1 MGRTKGVKNKK
12 PQHRWTDEEKEYL
25 ASIVKGKTYKELLAL
40 MNEKFGYEFS
50 SQQIES
56 ALRRYN
62 LKTGN
67 TGQFKKYQEP
77 WNKGLKGYMGANKTS
92 FKKGTIPP
100 NYKPIGTERFAKD
113 GYIEVKVKNPNV
125 WELKHRY
132 IYKKHHGEIPNGYN
146 VIFADKNISNFDID
160 NLILVSK
167 AEMLILNKNK
177 LIFEDKDFTKVGV
190 NIAKI
195 LDKTSNLK
203 PRG

>member
-25 ASIVKGKTYKELLAL
+25 ASIVKGKTYKELLVL
-40 MNEKFGYEFS
+40 MNERFDYEFS

-67 TGQFKKYQEP
+67 TGQFEKYQEP
-77 WNKGLKGYMGANKTS
+77 WNKGLKGYIGANKTS

-100 NYKPIGTERFAKD
+100 NYKPAGTERFAKD
-113 GYIEVKVKNPNV
+113 GYIEVKVKDPNV

-132 IYKKHHGEIPNGYN
+132 IYKKHYGDIPKGHN
-146 VIFADKNISNFDID
+146 VIFADTDKTNFNID

-190 NIAKI
+190 NIAKLI
-195 LDKTSNLK
+195 NKTK
-203 PRG
+203 TKQ

>member
-40 MNEKFGYEFS
+40 MNEKFDYEFS

-100 NYKPIGTERFAKD
+100 NYKPVGTERFAKD
-113 GYIEVKVKNPNV
+113 GYIEVKVKDPNV

-132 IYKKHHGEIPNGYN
+132 IYEKYHGKIPNGYN

-190 NIAKI
+190 NIAKLI
-195 LDKTSNLK
+195 NKTK
-203 PRG
+203 Q

>member
-1 MGRTKGVKNKK
+1 MGITKGVKNKK

>member
-25 ASIVKGKTYKELLAL
+25 ASIVKGKTYKELLSL
-40 MNEKFGYEFS
+40 MNEKFDYEFS

-77 WNKGLKGYMGANKTS
+77 WNKGLKGYIGANKTS

-113 GYIEVKVKNPNV
+113 GYIEVKVKDPNV

-132 IYKKHHGEIPNGYN
+132 IYKKHYGDIPKGHN
-146 VIFADKNISNFDID
+146 VIFADTDKTNFNID

-167 AEMLILNKNK
+167 SEMLILNRNK
-177 LIFEDKDFTKVGV
+177 LIYEDKELTKAGV

-195 LDKTSNLK
+195 LDKTSKLK
-203 PRG
+203 

>member
-1 MGRTKGVKNKK
+1 M
-12 PQHRWTDEEKEYL
+12 
-25 ASIVKGKTYKELLAL
+25 
-40 MNEKFGYEFS
+40 
-50 SQQIES
+50 
-56 ALRRYN
+56 
-62 LKTGN
+62 KTGN

-100 NYKPIGTERFAKD
+100 NYKPVGTERFAKD
-113 GYIEVKVKNPNV
+113 GYIEVKVKDPNV

-190 NIAKI
+190 NIAKLI
-195 LDKTSNLK
+195 NKTK
-203 PRG
+203 Q

>member
-50 SQQIES
+50 SQQIKS

-177 LIFEDKDFTKVGV
+177 LIFEDIDFTKVVV
-190 NIAKI
+190 NKAKI
-195 LDKTSNLK
+195 LDKTSNLI

>member
-25 ASIVKGKTYKELLAL
+25 ASIVKGKTYKELLIL
-40 MNEKFGYEFS
+40 MNDKFEYEFS

-100 NYKPIGTERFAKD
+100 NYKSVGSERVTRD
-113 GYIEVKVKNPNV
+113 GYTEVKIKDPNK
-125 WELKHRY
+125 WELKHRH
-132 IYKKHHGEIPNGYN
+132 IYKKHYGEIPSGYN

-167 AEMLILNKNK
+167 AEMLMLNREK
-177 LIFEDKDFTKVGV
+177 LIFEDKELTKTGV
-190 NIAKI
+190 NIVKLISKAKE
-195 LDKTSNLK
+195 
-203 PRG
+203 R

>member
-25 ASIVKGKTYKELLAL
+25 ASIVKGKTYKELLIL
-40 MNEKFGYEFS
+40 MNDKFEYEFS

-100 NYKPIGTERFAKD
+100 NYKPVGTERFAKD
-113 GYIEVKVKNPNV
+113 GYIEVKVKDPNV

-146 VIFADKNISNFDID
+146 VIFADKNISNFNID

-190 NIAKI
+190 NIAKLI
-195 LDKTSNLK
+195 NKTK
-203 PRG
+203 Q

>member
-12 PQHRWTDEEKEYL
+12 PQHKWSQEEKQYL
-25 ASIVKGKTYKELLAL
+25 ASIVKGKTYKELVTL
-40 MNEKFGYEFS
+40 MNEKFDYEFS
-50 SQQIES
+50 SQQIEG

-67 TGQFKKYQEP
+67 TGQFKKYKEP

-92 FKKGTIPP
+92 FKKGNIPP
-100 NYKPIGTERFAKD
+100 NYKPVGSERVTRD
-113 GYIEVKVKNPNV
+113 GYTEVKIKDPNK

-132 IYKKHHGEIPNGYN
+132 IYKKHYGEIPSGYN

-167 AEMLILNKNK
+167 AEMLMLNREK
-177 LIFEDKDFTKVGV
+177 LIFEDKELTKTGV
-190 NIAKI
+190 NIVKLI
-195 LDKTSNLK
+195 NKTKNK
-203 PRG
+203 K

>member
-12 PQHRWTDEEKEYL
+12 PQHKWSEEEKQYL

-40 MNEKFGYEFS
+40 MNEKFDYEFS

-77 WNKGLKGYMGANKTS
+77 WNKGLKGYIGANKTS

-100 NYKPIGTERFAKD
+100 NYKPVGTERFAKD
-113 GYIEVKVKNPNV
+113 GYIEVKVKDPNV

-177 LIFEDKDFTKVGV
+177 IIFEDKDFTKVVV
-190 NIAKI
+190 NIAKLI
-195 LDKTSNLK
+195 NKTK
-203 PRG
+203 Q

>member
-25 ASIVKGKTYKELLAL
+25 ASIVKGKTYKELLTL
-40 MNEKFGYEFS
+40 MNEKFDYEFS

-100 NYKPIGTERFAKD
+100 NYKPVGTERFAKD
-113 GYIEVKVKNPNV
+113 GYIEVKVKDPNV

-190 NIAKI
+190 NIAKVM
-195 LDKTSNLK
+195 DKFNKISK
-203 PRG
+203 

>member
-25 ASIVKGKTYKELLAL
+25 ASIVKGKTYKELLEL
-40 MNEKFGYEFS
+40 MNEKFEYEFS

-100 NYKPIGTERFAKD
+100 NYKPVGTERFAKD
-113 GYIEVKVKNPNV
+113 GYIEVKVKDPNV

-190 NIAKI
+190 NIAKLI
-195 LDKTSNLK
+195 NKTK
-203 PRG
+203 TK

>member
-25 ASIVKGKTYKELLAL
+25 ASIVKGKTYKELLIL
-40 MNEKFGYEFS
+40 MNDKFEYEFS

-77 WNKGLKGYMGANKTS
+77 WNKGLKGYIGANKTS

-100 NYKPIGTERFAKD
+100 NYKPVGTERFAKD
-113 GYIEVKVKNPNV
+113 GYIEVKVKDPNV

-190 NIAKI
+190 NIAKLI
-195 LDKTSNLK
+195 NKTK
-203 PRG
+203 Q

>member
-25 ASIVKGKTYKELLAL
+25 ASIVKGKTYKELLEL
-40 MNEKFGYEFS
+40 MNEKFEYEFS

-77 WNKGLKGYMGANKTS
+77 WNKGLKGYIGANKTS

-100 NYKPIGTERFAKD
+100 NYKPVGTERFAKD
-113 GYIEVKVKNPNV
+113 GYIEVKVKDPNV

-190 NIAKI
+190 NIAKLI
-195 LDKTSNLK
+195 NKTK
-203 PRG
+203 TK

>member
-25 ASIVKGKTYKELLAL
+25 ASIVKGKTYKELLIL
-40 MNEKFGYEFS
+40 MNDKFEYEFS

>member
-25 ASIVKGKTYKELLAL
+25 ASIVKGKTYKELLIL
-40 MNEKFGYEFS
+40 MNDKFEYEFS

-100 NYKPIGTERFAKD
+100 NYKPVGTERFAKN
-113 GYIEVKVKNPNV
+113 GYIEVKVKDPNV

-177 LIFEDKDFTKVGV
+177 FIFEDKDFTKVGV
-190 NIAKI
+190 NIAKLI
-195 LDKTSNLK
+195 NKTK
-203 PRG
+203 Q

>member
-40 MNEKFGYEFS
+40 MNEKFDYEFS

-77 WNKGLKGYMGANKTS
+77 WNKGLKGYIGANKTS

-100 NYKPIGTERFAKD
+100 NYKPVGTERFAKD
-113 GYIEVKVKNPNV
+113 GYIKVKVKDPNI

-160 NLILVSK
+160 NLMLVSK

-190 NIAKI
+190 NIAKLI
-195 LDKTSNLK
+195 NKTK
-203 PRG
+203 Q

>member
-100 NYKPIGTERFAKD
+100 NYKPVGTERFAKD
-113 GYIEVKVKNPNV
+113 GYIEVKVKDPNV

>member
-12 PQHRWTDEEKEYL
+12 PQHKWSEEEKQYL
-25 ASIVKGKTYKELLAL
+25 ASIVKGKTYKELVTL
-40 MNEKFGYEFS
+40 MNEKFDYEFS

-67 TGQFKKYQEP
+67 TGQFKKYKEP
-77 WNKGLKGYMGANKTS
+77 WNKGFKGYMGANKTS
-92 FKKGTIPP
+92 FKKGNIPP
-100 NYKPIGTERFAKD
+100 NYKPVGSERVTRD
-113 GYIEVKVKNPNV
+113 GYTEVKIKDPNK
-125 WELKHRY
+125 WELKHRH
-132 IYKKHHGEIPNGYN
+132 IYKKHYGEIPSGYN

-167 AEMLILNKNK
+167 AEMLMLNREK

>member
-1 MGRTKGVKNKK
+1 MGRAKGVKNKK
-12 PQHRWTDEEKEYL
+12 PQHRWTNEEKEYL

-40 MNEKFGYEFS
+40 MNEKFDYEFS

-77 WNKGLKGYMGANKTS
+77 WNKGLKGYIGANKTS

-100 NYKPIGTERFAKD
+100 NYKPVGTERFAKD
-113 GYIEVKVKNPNV
+113 GYIEVKVKDPNV

-190 NIAKI
+190 NIAKLI
-195 LDKTSNLK
+195 NKTK
-203 PRG
+203 Q

>member
-12 PQHRWTDEEKEYL
+12 PQHKWSQEEKQYL
-25 ASIVKGKTYKELLAL
+25 ASIVKGKTYKELVTL
-40 MNEKFGYEFS
+40 MNEKFDYEFS
-50 SQQIES
+50 SQQIEG

-92 FKKGTIPP
+92 FKKGNIPP
-100 NYKPIGTERFAKD
+100 NYKSVGSERVTRD
-113 GYIEVKVKNPNV
+113 GYTEVKIKDPNK
-125 WELKHRY
+125 WELKHRHV
-132 IYKKHHGEIPNGYN
+132 YKKHYGEIPSGYN

-167 AEMLILNKNK
+167 AEMLMLNREK
-177 LIFEDKDFTKVGV
+177 LIFEDKELTKTGV
-190 NIAKI
+190 NIVKLI
-195 LDKTSNLK
+195 NKTKNK
-203 PRG
+203 K

>member
-40 MNEKFGYEFS
+40 MNEKFDYEFS

-77 WNKGLKGYMGANKTS
+77 WNKGLKGYIGANKTS

-100 NYKPIGTERFAKD
+100 NYKPVGTERFAKD
-113 GYIEVKVKNPNV
+113 GYIVVKVKDPNV

-132 IYKKHHGEIPNGYN
+132 IYKKHYGEIPNGYN

-190 NIAKI
+190 NIAKLI
-195 LDKTSNLK
+195 NKTK
-203 PRG
+203 Q

>member
-40 MNEKFGYEFS
+40 MNEKFDYEFS

-100 NYKPIGTERFAKD
+100 NYKPVGTERFAKD
-113 GYIEVKVKNPNV
+113 GYIEVKVKDPNV

-195 LDKTSNLK
+195 LDKTSKLK
-203 PRG
+203 

>member
-25 ASIVKGKTYKELLAL
+25 ASIVKGKTYKELLIL
-40 MNEKFGYEFS
+40 MNDKFEYEFS

-100 NYKPIGTERFAKD
+100 NYKPVGTERFAKD
-113 GYIEVKVKNPNV
+113 GYIEVKVKDPNV

-132 IYKKHHGEIPNGYN
+132 IYEKYHGKIPNGYN

-190 NIAKI
+190 NIAKLI
-195 LDKTSNLK
+195 NKTK
-203 PRG
+203 Q

>member
-40 MNEKFGYEFS
+40 MNEKFDYEFS

-67 TGQFKKYQEP
+67 TGQFKKYHEP
-77 WNKGLKGYMGANKTS
+77 WNKGLKGYIGANKTS

-100 NYKPIGTERFAKD
+100 NYKPVGTERFAKD
-113 GYIEVKVKNPNV
+113 GYIEVKVKDPS
-125 WELKHRY
+125 
-132 IYKKHHGEIPNGYN
+132 
-146 VIFADKNISNFDID
+146 FA
-160 NLILVSK
+160 NLSVPTGL
-167 AEMLILNKNK
+167 
-177 LIFEDKDFTKVGV
+177 
-190 NIAKI
+190 
-195 LDKTSNLK
+195 
-203 PRG
+203 

>member
-25 ASIVKGKTYKELLAL
+25 ASIVKGKTYKELLSL
-40 MNEKFGYEFS
+40 MNEKFDYEFS

>member
-132 IYKKHHGEIPNGYN
+132 IYKKHHGEIPNGYK

>member
-40 MNEKFGYEFS
+40 MNEKFDYEFS

-77 WNKGLKGYMGANKTS
+77 WNKGLKGYIGANKTS

-100 NYKPIGTERFAKD
+100 NYKPVGTERFAKD
-113 GYIEVKVKNPNV
+113 GYIEVKVKDPNV

-190 NIAKI
+190 NIAKLI
-195 LDKTSNLK
+195 NKTK
-203 PRG
+203 TK

>member
-12 PQHRWTDEEKEYL
+12 PQHKWSEEEKQYL
-25 ASIVKGKTYKELLAL
+25 ASIVKGKTYKELVTL
-40 MNEKFGYEFS
+40 MNEKFDYEFS

-100 NYKPIGTERFAKD
+100 NYKPVGTERVTRD
-113 GYIEVKVKNPNV
+113 GYTEVKIKDPNK
-125 WELKHRY
+125 WELKHRH
-132 IYKKHHGEIPNGYN
+132 IYKKHYGEIPSGYN

-167 AEMLILNKNK
+167 AEMLMLNREK
-177 LIFEDKDFTKVGV
+177 LIFEDKELTKTGV
-190 NIAKI
+190 NIVKLI
-195 LDKTSNLK
+195 NKTKNK
-203 PRG
+203 K